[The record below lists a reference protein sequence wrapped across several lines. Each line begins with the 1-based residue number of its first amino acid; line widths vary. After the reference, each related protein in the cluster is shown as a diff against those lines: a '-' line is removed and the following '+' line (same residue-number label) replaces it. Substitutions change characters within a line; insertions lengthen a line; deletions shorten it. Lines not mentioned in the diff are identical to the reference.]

1 MGDEIETTAQLI
13 ELADLREVVYHELV
27 AGRVTEATARELTLR
42 SEELHA
48 PGDPECEAEVSF
60 RTRVEDDSLAVGGR
74 VETCNAYGSFVVDC
88 EAVFAVPAPVS
99 RNKPEIV
106 REFVEQVGALVV
118 FPYVRAA
125 VASLASQISVPAPPL
140 PLLRVGD
147 VVLRPDEEPIVEEPP
162 SDFYMRGTMSETSDD
177 GSQVQ
182 LAEFFLD
189 RETGFITRVGG
200 EGETPELDELLD
212 NLAKLPPPD
221 EMTWKWMVGQQGEE
235 SARQSIEVLRAS
247 EGDAATDAALA
258 EIDRAVA
265 EIEAE
270 HAVVALHEAIESLS
284 DAITFARKSADDSAS
299 AEAAGTQ
306 HVPAAFLAA
315 AIRVRDSWAHVNA
328 TWHHAS

>member
-1 MGDEIETTAQLI
+1 MGDAIETTAQLI
-13 ELADLREVVYHELV
+13 ELADLLEVVFHELV
-27 AGRVTEATARELTLR
+27 ASRVTEATARELTLR

-60 RTRVEDDSLAVGGR
+60 RTRVEDHSLAVGGR

-88 EAVFAVPAPVS
+88 EAVFAVPVPVS

-189 RETGFITRVGG
+189 DDTGLVSRFGG
-200 EGETPELDELLD
+200 EGETADLDELL
-212 NLAKLPPPD
+212 NGIAALPHPD
-221 EMTWKWMVGQQGEE
+221 EITAKWMVHQYGEE
-235 SARQSIEVLRAS
+235 SARQSMEALRAAQ
-247 EGDAATDAALA
+247 GDAATDAALA
-258 EIDRAVA
+258 EIDQAVA

-270 HAVVALHEAIESLS
+270 DALVALNEAVEHLS
-284 DAITFARKSADDSAS
+284 DVLAVTRQFAGGN
-299 AEAAGTQ
+299 EAGEDVDAQ
-306 HVPAAFLAA
+306 RLPAALLAA
-315 AIRVRDSWAHVNA
+315 AENVVDSWARINSMPHGA
-328 TWHHAS
+328 G